1 MSQEQVA
8 TQQIRSS
15 DWAQIIQNRNSSGLT
30 ISEYCSQMGISE
42 TAYYYWLRKLRRA
55 ALSSGGIELVEIK
68 EPSSPVLPCAQP
80 QSGGFSAE
88 ATISVGTL
96 SISVNSNTPRE
107 LIRTLMEVAAR
118 AK

>member
-8 TQQIRSS
+8 KQQIRSS

-68 EPSSPVLPCAQP
+68 EPSSPVLPYVQP
-80 QSGGFSAE
+80 QNGGFSAE
-88 ATISVGTL
+88 AIISVGTL
-96 SISVNSNTPRE
+96 SISVNRNTPRD
-107 LIRTLMEVAAR
+107 LIQSLMEVAAC

>member
-68 EPSSPVLPCAQP
+68 EHSSPVLPCVQP

-96 SISVNSNTPRE
+96 LISVNSNTPRE

>member
-68 EPSSPVLPCAQP
+68 VIRCLPPLKLDLCR
-80 QSGGFSAE
+80 SA
-88 ATISVGTL
+88 IHFKS
-96 SISVNSNTPRE
+96 
-107 LIRTLMEVAAR
+107 RTLQHDVTCYHINDTVCIFHLQELLCNT
-118 AK
+118 

>member
-55 ALSSGGIELVEIK
+55 ALSSAGIELVEIK
-68 EPSSPVLPCAQP
+68 VIRCLPPLKHHKQ
-80 QSGGFSAE
+80 
-88 ATISVGTL
+88 I
-96 SISVNSNTPRE
+96 
-107 LIRTLMEVAAR
+107 
-118 AK
+118 